1 MPDIYVY
8 SGGSHTSPFST
19 WATAA
24 TSLARGIDLSS
35 TASYSSA
42 SINIY
47 AHQEIETVPAT
58 QNYTLTDGNRVLG
71 TNDTTN
77 AIPTTT
83 GIRTLNGTA
92 VGNLGFNWRGVGFIG
107 GISHRAGTGTCQIS
121 FGDSAL
127 DHLKAENC
135 VFDFGSSN
143 VGTLL
148 IGRNN
153 IEPTARVDTNNCKMR
168 WSSNI
173 GCGIALQGSWN
184 SINDIFSTS
193 SLANPTTL
201 FKICGT
207 SPQANIYGGDLSEC
221 TTTIFAS
228 SPLGLLQGYL
238 INCKINSAVTVWNPA
253 NEPAGDV
260 YLFDTWS
267 DDSQYQ
273 FAHYNVHG
281 QTMLSNTIYLDAD
294 PKATYDGTNI
304 VSWVVSGN
312 SASDVGDPY
321 ISPWIN
327 VYNSTLT
334 ALTPRL
340 ELIRNDTSTAYNNA
354 ALWPEFGY
362 KGTSSS
368 TIATIYSGRTNM
380 LDGASTW
387 ANSALGASDW
397 VGESSTAWFG
407 KLEPTTTLTVAEI
420 GHLRARINVT
430 SGVTV
435 YVDPQ
440 IRNI

>member
-24 TSLARGIDLSS
+24 TSLARGVDLSS

-47 AHQEIETVPAT
+47 AHQEIETVTAD
-58 QNYTLTDGNRVLG
+58 QNYTLTDGNRVIG

-77 AIPTTT
+77 AIPTAL
-83 GIRTLNGTA
+83 GIRTINGSGTA
-92 VGNLGFNWRGVGFIG
+92 NLDHNWRGVGYIG
-107 GISHRAGTGTCQIS
+107 GISMRTGTGTANIT
-121 FGDSAL
+121 FGDGANN
-127 DHLKAENC
+127 HLLVERC
-135 VFDFGSSN
+135 VFDCYSSTAGR
-143 VGTLL
+143 VI

-153 IEPTARVDTNNCKMR
+153 VQPTSRVSTKSCLYRWNNVNQGI
-168 WSSNI
+168 NI
-173 GCGIALQGSWN
+173 QGLWESTD
-184 SINDIFSTS
+184 DIFSTS
-193 SLANPTTL
+193 SGTLPTVL
-201 FKICGT
+201 IADCGT
-207 SPQANIYGGDLSEC
+207 SPTVTMYGCDLSAC
-221 TTTIFAS
+221 TTTIFDPT
-228 SPLGLLQGYL
+228 PLGLLQARL
-238 INCKINSAVTVWNPA
+238 INCRINSAATVWVPTL
-253 NEPAGDV
+253 EPAGDV

-267 DDSQYQ
+267 DDSQYVL
-273 FAHYNVHG
+273 AHYNIHG
-281 QTMLSNTIYLDAD
+281 QTITASDIYLNVD

-304 VSWVVSGN
+304 VSWLVSGN
-312 SASDVGDPY
+312 TAADVGDPY
-321 ISPWIN
+321 ITPWIN
-327 VYNSTLT
+327 VYNSTLA

-340 ELIRNDTSTAYNNA
+340 ELIRNNTSTAYNNA
-354 ALWPEFGY
+354 ALWPDFGY

-368 TIATIYSGRTNM
+368 TIATIYSGRSNM

-387 ANSALGASDW
+387 ANSALGATDW

-407 KLEPTTTLTVAEI
+407 KLEPTTTLTAAEI

-435 YVDPQ
+435 YLDPQ